1 MNNLLVIINL
11 LCYIWVRKKKV
22 YKMDWL
28 FDLFAKPS
36 VGQQVLALS
45 LTAAIGIMLGKVKV
59 KGVSLG
65 GAGALFVGI
74 LLGHIGMRIEPSVLH
89 FMQEFGLI
97 LFVYTIGMQVGPGF
111 IDSIKRHGLVLNILA
126 VSIVLL
132 GVLAT
137 VLIYFT
143 TNMHDNVPVLIGM
156 LCGAVTNTPS
166 LGAANS
172 ALSAAGVD
180 ASLTGVG
187 YAVAY
192 PFGVIGIILVMIL
205 VRIFFRQKPDTAAAE
220 YQKEIAEQSK
230 EIVSCTLRV
239 DNANLVGCKIKDIPG
254 LTSSGAVVTR
264 HARDQVINMPKGD
277 MTLELHDLVHVVGMP
292 DAIESLQKIIGE
304 KQETPITLQKSNLA
318 VKTILVTNKKILGK
332 SIQQL
337 ALNDRF
343 GVTVSRVT
351 RGGFKFTGRL
361 DIRVKFAD
369 KLLVVGTPE
378 SISAAAKEL
387 GDSLTALDHPE
398 ILPAFLGIFLGVIV
412 GSIPLAIPGMPTP
425 LKLGL
430 AGGPLIVAIILSRKR
445 KIGPLNFF
453 MANSANLMLR
463 ELGITIFLSCVGL
476 NAGIKFFDV
485 LLNGDGFYYMALSA
499 IITFFPL
506 MIVAIVGKAVFKV
519 NYLSLCGVLAG
530 ATTDPPALAFAN
542 GLSNSEA
549 TNVGYA
555 SVYPLTMLLRI
566 LSGQVLAILL
576 IS

>member
-1 MNNLLVIINL
+1 
-11 LCYIWVRKKKV
+11 
-22 YKMDWL
+22 MDWL
-28 FDLFAKPS
+28 IDLFKNPS
-36 VGQQVLALS
+36 VGQQVLILS
-45 LTAAIGIMLGKVKV
+45 LTAAIGIMVGKIKV

-74 LLGHIGMRIEPSVLH
+74 LVGHIGMRIEPSVLH

-126 VSIVLL
+126 VCIVLL

-137 VLIYFT
+137 VLIYFAT
-143 TNMHDNVPVLIGM
+143 DVHDNVPVLIGM

-172 ALSAAGVD
+172 ALTAAGID
-180 ASLTGVG
+180 ASMTGVG

-192 PFGVIGIILVMIL
+192 PFGVIGIIFVMIL
-205 VRIFFRQKPDTAAAE
+205 VRVFFKQKPDAAAAE

-239 DNANLVGCKIKDIPG
+239 DNVNLVGCKIKDIPG
-254 LTSSGAVVTR
+254 LTSTGAVVTR
-264 HARDQVINMPKGD
+264 FARDQVVNMPKDD
-277 MTLELHDLVHVVGMP
+277 MTLALGDLVHVVGMP
-292 DAIESLQKIIGE
+292 DAIENLQKIIGE
-304 KQETPITLQKSNLA
+304 KQPNPITLQKSNLS

-332 SIQQL
+332 SIKQL

-369 KLLVVGTPE
+369 KLQVVGTSE
-378 SISAAAKEL
+378 SIAAAAKEL

-398 ILPAFLGIFLGVIV
+398 ILPAFLGILLGVIV
-412 GSIPLAIPGMPTP
+412 GSIPVAIPGMPTP

-430 AGGPLIVAIILSRKR
+430 AGGPLIVAIVLSRKR
-445 KIGPLNFF
+445 KMGPLNFF

-549 TNVGYA
+549 TNIGYA

-566 LSGQVLAILL
+566 LSGQVLAVLL

>member
-1 MNNLLVIINL
+1 
-11 LCYIWVRKKKV
+11 
-22 YKMDWL
+22 MDWL
-28 FDLFAKPS
+28 IDLFAKPS

-172 ALSAAGVD
+172 ALTAAGVD

-378 SISAAAKEL
+378 SIAAAAKEL

-542 GLSNSEA
+542 GLSSSEA

>member
-1 MNNLLVIINL
+1 
-11 LCYIWVRKKKV
+11 
-22 YKMDWL
+22 MDWL
-28 FDLFAKPS
+28 IDLFAKPS

-45 LTAAIGIMLGKVKV
+45 LTAAIGIMVGKIKV

-74 LLGHIGMRIEPSVLH
+74 LLGHIGMRIEPGVLH

-143 TNMHDNVPVLIGM
+143 TSMHENVPVLIGM

-205 VRIFFRQKPDTAAAE
+205 VRVFFKQKPDVAAAE

-230 EIVSCTLRV
+230 EIMSCTLRV

-254 LTSSGAVVTR
+254 LTSTGAVVTR
-264 HARDQVINMPKGD
+264 HARDQVVNMPKDD
-277 MTLELHDLVHVVGMP
+277 MTLELGDLVHVVGMP
-292 DAIESLQKIIGE
+292 EAIEGLQKIIGE
-304 KQETPITLQKSNLA
+304 KQATPITLQKSNLS

-332 SIQQL
+332 SIKQL

-378 SISAAAKEL
+378 SIAAAAKEL

-412 GSIPLAIPGMPTP
+412 GSIPVAIPGMPTP

-430 AGGPLIVAIILSRKR
+430 AGGPLIVAIVLSRKR
-445 KIGPLNFF
+445 KMGPLNFF

-499 IITFFPL
+499 IITFVPL

-549 TNVGYA
+549 TNIGYA

>member
-1 MNNLLVIINL
+1 
-11 LCYIWVRKKKV
+11 
-22 YKMDWL
+22 MDWL
-28 FDLFAKPS
+28 IDLFAKPS

-143 TNMHDNVPVLIGM
+143 TSMHDNVPVLIGM

-172 ALSAAGVD
+172 ALTAAGVD

-230 EIVSCTLRV
+230 EIMSCTLKV
-239 DNANLVGCKIKDIPG
+239 ENANLVGCKIKDIPG
-254 LTSSGAVVTR
+254 LISTGAVVTR
-264 HARDQVINMPKGD
+264 HARDQVVNMPKD
-277 MTLELHDLVHVVGMP
+277 DLTLELGDLVHVVGMP
-292 DAIESLQKIIGE
+292 EAIDGLEKIIGE
-304 KQETPITLQKSNLA
+304 KQATPITLQKSKLA

-332 SIQQL
+332 SIKQL

-343 GVTVSRVT
+343 GVTVSRIT

-361 DIRVKFAD
+361 DIRLKFAD
-369 KLLVVGTPE
+369 KLLVVGTPDA
-378 SISAAAKEL
+378 IAAAAKEL

-412 GSIPLAIPGMPTP
+412 GSIPVAIPGMPTP

>member
-1 MNNLLVIINL
+1 
-11 LCYIWVRKKKV
+11 
-22 YKMDWL
+22 MDWL
-28 FDLFAKPS
+28 IDLFKNPS
-36 VGQQVLALS
+36 VGQQVLILS
-45 LTAAIGIMLGKVKV
+45 LTAAIGIMVGKIKV

-74 LLGHIGMRIEPSVLH
+74 LVGHIGMRIEPSVLH

-126 VSIVLL
+126 VCIVLL

-143 TNMHDNVPVLIGM
+143 TDMHDNVPVLIGM

-180 ASLTGVG
+180 ASMAGVG

-205 VRIFFRQKPDTAAAE
+205 VRVFFKQKPDAAAAE

-239 DNANLVGCKIKDIPG
+239 DNINLVGCKIKDIPG
-254 LTSSGAVVTR
+254 LTSTGAVVTR
-264 HARDQVINMPKGD
+264 FARDQVVNMPKDD
-277 MTLELHDLVHVVGMP
+277 MTLALGDLVHVVGMP
-292 DAIESLQKIIGE
+292 DAIENLQKIIGE
-304 KQETPITLQKSNLA
+304 KQPNPITLQKSNLS

-332 SIQQL
+332 SIKQL

-369 KLLVVGTPE
+369 KLQVVGTSE
-378 SISAAAKEL
+378 SIAAAAKEL

-398 ILPAFLGIFLGVIV
+398 ILPAFLGILLGVIV
-412 GSIPLAIPGMPTP
+412 GSIPVAIPGMPTP

-430 AGGPLIVAIILSRKR
+430 AGGPLIVAIVLSRKR
-445 KIGPLNFF
+445 KMGPLNFF

-506 MIVAIVGKAVFKV
+506 MTVAIVGKAVFKV

-549 TNVGYA
+549 TNIGYA